1 MLAVLVPLSRSF
13 LSRTYV
19 ETHQFSRRLS
29 DLSAS
34 LQRFLYSLERSGG
47 CKPVRAARTRSVCWR
62 MLPDLLHC
70 VSTQL
75 KMRFVQVSRLSP
87 SPCGL
92 LSLSLLYLVFS
103 LRCAAASSPRFA
115 GDSFGIAWVS
125 DVHLDPLYSPVAHIE
140 DWCRPSSSRSSSA
153 LLSPSSLDSG
163 AASRQKADAE
173 QSSTSTYGG
182 ESRSRDQDDAKRAE
196 ANSRDSRA
204 QSAETLSPL
213 RGWRGAETNPNIG
226 RAGCDSSPLLFRL
239 LLDSVEREI
248 RRRKSK
254 DEKATKPQTSKELAE
269 MPEPKT
275 EAEKTAGAQQ
285 RELSD
290 AEEDERRST
299 DWGQEREE
307 ERLRNTPIEAVL
319 FSGDFA
325 AHYDD
330 SESQKRMAA
339 IKMAAQAV
347 LSRFAPASPSSS
359 SMPSARLR
367 RVSASADWGEHRAE
381 AEARS
386 GERRKH
392 QASDGDRD
400 EGDRDEG
407 DRDEGDRDE
416 GLAAGAADS
425 AGDRRAGETGTA
437 ASATPVQVIFVVGN
451 NDLPRDYHIPET
463 LNKWSVALYKLWRP
477 ILPGD
482 PQTKETFERGLF
494 YRTRLATRPSVRV
507 LCLNTVFYARMA
519 REREKGE
526 EDLVAESDPAGQ
538 FAWMARELQDAR
550 ELQEQVL
557 LVGHVPPGVSVHFRG
572 QLEHVQQWRD
582 AYLDRWAT

>member
-1 MLAVLVPLSRSF
+1 
-13 LSRTYV
+13 
-19 ETHQFSRRLS
+19 
-29 DLSAS
+29 
-34 LQRFLYSLERSGG
+34 
-47 CKPVRAARTRSVCWR
+47 
-62 MLPDLLHC
+62 
-70 VSTQL
+70 
-75 KMRFVQVSRLSP
+75 MRFVQVSRLSP

-173 QSSTSTYGG
+173 QSSNSTSGG
-182 ESRSRDQDDAKRAE
+182 ESRSRDQDDAKGAE

-330 SESQKRMAA
+330 SESQKR
-339 IKMAAQAV
+339 
-347 LSRFAPASPSSS
+347 
-359 SMPSARLR
+359 
-367 RVSASADWGEHRAE
+367 
-381 AEARS
+381 
-386 GERRKH
+386 
-392 QASDGDRD
+392 
-400 EGDRDEG
+400 
-407 DRDEGDRDE
+407 
-416 GLAAGAADS
+416 
-425 AGDRRAGETGTA
+425 
-437 ASATPVQVIFVVGN
+437 
-451 NDLPRDYHIPET
+451 
-463 LNKWSVALYKLWRP
+463 
-477 ILPGD
+477 
-482 PQTKETFERGLF
+482 
-494 YRTRLATRPSVRV
+494 
-507 LCLNTVFYARMA
+507 
-519 REREKGE
+519 
-526 EDLVAESDPAGQ
+526 
-538 FAWMARELQDAR
+538 
-550 ELQEQVL
+550 
-557 LVGHVPPGVSVHFRG
+557 
-572 QLEHVQQWRD
+572 
-582 AYLDRWAT
+582 